1 MANPSQHDL
10 TTPQRSQFIS
20 GMKRNN
26 PDSPDSYSPSDKQ
39 LEKQPRTFSPLSKS
53 LENVI
58 VDQVTSDTVVQ
69 LSDVVC
75 ATLNNPDFI
84 SSIISILAEKVT
96 QLMKPK
102 IEQLVQEAIQ
112 PHLQTLLD
120 KHVIF
125 EETINQLQDDNTK
138 LRTKTELIDIRMEER
153 KQYSRRTSLP
163 SFSQR

>member
-1 MANPSQHDL
+1 VYNIFRLLGFTNA
-10 TTPQRSQFIS
+10 
-20 GMKRNN
+20 
-26 PDSPDSYSPSDKQ
+26 PDSYSPSDKQ

-138 LRTKTELIDIRMEER
+138 LRTKTELIEKE
-153 KQYSRRTSLP
+153 
-163 SFSQR
+163 

>member
-1 MANPSQHDL
+1 MIPF
-10 TTPQRSQFIS
+10 RSV
-20 GMKRNN
+20 G
-26 PDSPDSYSPSDKQ
+26 
-39 LEKQPRTFSPLSKS
+39 
-53 LENVI
+53 
-58 VDQVTSDTVVQ
+58 
-69 LSDVVC
+69 
-75 ATLNNPDFI
+75 
-84 SSIISILAEKVT
+84 
-96 QLMKPK
+96 K